1 MRVLCAAEVIFLAN
15 PFLMRFFAFCFLLFA
30 FCFLFRVT
38 LQKLYVIAQ
47 KTLSATFRED
57 PAIGSTGLG
66 WR

>member
-1 MRVLCAAEVIFLAN
+1 MRVLCAAKAVFPAN
-15 PFLMRFFAFCFLLFA
+15 PFLMRFFA

-38 LQKLYVIAQ
+38 LQKLYVTAQ